1 MHLTWNIFDISVS
14 SAFSISAPAP
24 AIIQLHWWRGV
35 VEGPLHWPSCL
46 LAPVPKY
53 RLHVLKHVDYC
64 INTGLQSRVKD
75 CKICRVM
82 SVFCSLYVNFTLIL
96 SDPDGW
102 NIRNGSLYVFSQ
114 QHSSQCYY
122 VTVSIVVVEASAFL
136 LLYRICFRQSC
147 SRFWSTKK
155 IWLPSPLLYLSKT
168 NEKSAR
174 K

>member
-1 MHLTWNIFDISVS
+1 MFDISVS

-35 VEGPLHWPSCL
+35 EEGPLHWPSCL

-64 INTGLQSRVKD
+64 INTRLQCRVKD

-114 QHSSQCYY
+114 QQCYY

-136 LLYRICFRQSC
+136 LLYWTRLLNMLSAIISH
-147 SRFWSTKK
+147 FWSTK
-155 IWLPSPLLYLSKT
+155 ILIAIPVVMLYLSKT
-168 NEKSAR
+168 DEKSAR

>member
-14 SAFSISAPAP
+14 SAFSISAC
-24 AIIQLHWWRGV
+24 LHLCSSSSHHPITLVTWSGGV
-35 VEGPLHWPSCL
+35 SSS
-46 LAPVPKY
+46 LALVPPRPVPKY

-114 QHSSQCYY
+114 HQCYY
-122 VTVSIVVVEASAFL
+122 VTVSIVVVEALVFL
-136 LLYRICFRQSC
+136 LLNFVSP
-147 SRFWSTKK
+147 FWSTKTV
-155 IWLPSPLLYLSKT
+155 IPT
-168 NEKSAR
+168 VVFGI
-174 K
+174 

>member
-1 MHLTWNIFDISVS
+1 MALSVRRS
-14 SAFSISAPAP
+14 SYLSISASLLVSISSNSSHHPIA
-24 AIIQLHWWRGV
+24 LVTWSGGV
-35 VEGPLHWPSCL
+35 SSS
-46 LAPVPKY
+46 LALVPPRPVPKY

-114 QHSSQCYY
+114 QQCYY

-136 LLYRICFRQSC
+136 LLNFVSP
-147 SRFWSTKK
+147 FWSTK
-155 IWLPSPLLYLSKT
+155 IAIHT
-168 NEKSAR
+168 VVFGI
-174 K
+174 